1 MRWLFKDNRQL
12 IADIEMLSVLKPYD
26 QNRKIDA
33 MLYQVIGK
41 DTNADNKLTSEDLA
55 DIAISLPDGT
65 RYKEVFQSVER
76 LFGAMIIGGQ
86 DVLIL
91 YQSKGRGYAST
102 IRLADMSVQDRK
114 EMPKIEQKP

>member
-1 MRWLFKDNRQL
+1 
-12 IADIEMLSVLKPYD
+12 
-26 QNRKIDA
+26 